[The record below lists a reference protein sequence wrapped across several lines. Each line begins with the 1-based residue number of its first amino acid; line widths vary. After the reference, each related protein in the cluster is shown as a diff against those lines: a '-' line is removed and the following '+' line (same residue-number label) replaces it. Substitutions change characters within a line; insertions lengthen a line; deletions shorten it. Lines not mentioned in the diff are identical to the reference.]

1 MEGWCTIE
9 SDPGVFSELVAS
21 MGVKGVQ
28 LEELYSLDAATL
40 ASLAPVYG
48 LVFLF
53 KWRHGE
59 HDTRPVERGASA
71 PGGTPIFFASQVINN
86 ACATQAIL
94 SILLNR
100 PELDLGPE
108 LASLKDFTKDFPP
121 ELRGAS
127 LGRNPTRPSA
137 APYRRANTAPRR
149 RQGWPS
155 ATARSSAPRT
165 TGAPRVAPPGVRRSG
180 ADNASLVPFSLR
192 SFARPDP
199 VVEESRAAT
208 ADDDVDHFISYVPI
222 GGRLYEL
229 DGLKEGPI
237 DLGEATEA
245 DWLAK
250 AAPAIQE
257 RIERYSASE
266 IRFNLMG
273 ASLLQV
279 DVYSSHARSRAC
291 ALCCSCDS
299 QSRGRGE

>member
-108 LASLKDFTKDFPP
+108 LASLKEFTKDFPP
-121 ELRGAS
+121 ELRGARR
-127 LGRNPTRPSA
+127 GRNPTCRCRAVSTRSRG
-137 APYRRANTAPRR
+137 APPRAGLAISNSEVIRTAHNRRAARRAPRR
-149 RQGWPS
+149 APL
-155 ATARSSAPRT
+155 AR
-165 TGAPRVAPPGVRRSG
+165 
-180 ADNASLVPFSLR
+180 
-192 SFARPDP
+192 
-199 VVEESRAAT
+199 
-208 ADDDVDHFISYVPI
+208 
-222 GGRLYEL
+222 
-229 DGLKEGPI
+229 
-237 DLGEATEA
+237 
-245 DWLAK
+245 
-250 AAPAIQE
+250 
-257 RIERYSASE
+257 
-266 IRFNLMG
+266 
-273 ASLLQV
+273 
-279 DVYSSHARSRAC
+279 
-291 ALCCSCDS
+291 
-299 QSRGRGE
+299 